1 MAIRFDGWSFWSYIE
16 LAIWRKRKVEVC
28 RRTGIGEA
36 SHIIGV
42 WPPLQTSLP
51 DTNYKNISSNLMTA
65 QECDQTLPKAQQTY
79 GLRAFIKIAA
89 FKSCHK
95 LVKIQLQNLD
105 QTSVSKSWLNFW
117 LKMLINL
124 WPRNLHQTSA
134 LISWTIFSVKSKSR
148 GPRGAF
154 ISNLSRL

>member
-42 WPPLQTSLP
+42 WPPLWAW
-51 DTNYKNISSNLMTA
+51 YKYISSNLMTA

-95 LVKIQLQNLD
+95 LVKIQLQNL
-105 QTSVSKSWLNFW
+105 KKN
-117 LKMLINL
+117 
-124 WPRNLHQTSA
+124 SA
-134 LISWTIFSVKSKSR
+134 SKSR
-148 GPRGAF
+148 PTVPQHQALTSRAF
-154 ISNLSRL
+154 WLRVEFGSGLTKKFGFRVRVLCTLWS